1 MQLFKPKSYFWKII
15 ITIGVVSVGF
25 QIITLSTLAY
35 YMVVPLGQ
43 RAADDL
49 ASVITHAAETW
60 HNLPAGDRLKFG
72 ERMFSKHELL
82 ISNKKNKLPASTSL
96 LPYLFFLETSL
107 NKELGTTIHI
117 KQTPGEDGQ
126 DWFWVDIPISG
137 ALIRFGFPYSRI
149 GVNPPTAFFLL
160 LIIGSFLTIITATL
174 LTQRLTVPIERLYQ
188 ASKKMGKGHWPEPI
202 KIDGPEELAVLTRE
216 FNRMNI
222 QVKELLS
229 NRTTLLAG
237 IAHDLRTPLTQIQL
251 ALAMLPNKGGDAELM
266 NSIHDDLSIINRL
279 IGETLSISMELEE
292 EQDAPTD
299 IGQEIE
305 KLINTIQTNGVEI
318 NWSPT
323 QTPCQVLHPLALRRI
338 LTNFLVNAI
347 RYGDKKPVTITYLC
361 DEENITIQIMDEGP
375 GIPDEHSEAIFR
387 PFYRLEKSRGS
398 GTGGSGL
405 GLAIVKQLADANKWS
420 VQLKSRSGG
429 GTIAELTIPVKDQ
442 GNQQDSSIV

>member
-1 MQLFKPKSYFWKII
+1 MQQFKSKSYFWKII

-43 RAADDL
+43 RAAEDL

-60 HNLPAGDRLKFG
+60 HSLAADGRQTFS
-72 ERMFSKHELL
+72 ERMSNKHELL
-82 ISNKKNKLPASTSL
+82 ISNTAHKLPASTSL
-96 LPYLFFLETSL
+96 LPYLYFLETSL
-107 NKELGTTIHI
+107 NKELGTTIQI
-117 KQTPGEDGQ
+117 KQTLGDDGQ

-137 ALIRFGFPYSRI
+137 TLIRFGFPRSRI
-149 GVNPPTAFFLL
+149 GVNPPIAFFLL
-160 LIIGSFLTIITATL
+160 LIIGIFLTIITAAL
-174 LTQRLTVPIERLYQ
+174 LTRRLTVPIERLYQ
-188 ASKKMGKGHWPEPI
+188 ASKEMGKGHWPEPI
-202 KIDGPEELAVLTRE
+202 KVDGPEELAVLTRE

-251 ALAMLPNKGGDAELM
+251 ALAMLPDEGGDAKLM
-266 NSIHDDLSIINRL
+266 SSIHDDLNVINRL
-279 IGETLSISMELEE
+279 IGETLSISMELEQ

-305 KLINTIQTNGVEI
+305 KLINTIQTQGVEI
-318 NWSPT
+318 TWSPT

-347 RYGDKKPVTITYLC
+347 RYGDKKPVAITYQC
-361 DEENITIQIMDEGP
+361 DQESITIQIMDEGP
-375 GIPDEHSEAIFR
+375 GIPEQHRRAVFR

-420 VQLKSRSGG
+420 VQLKPRSGG
-429 GTIAELTIPVKDQ
+429 GTIAELTIPVKT
-442 GNQQDSSIV
+442 NNK